1 LFIATRD
8 RVRDRSYLLSILAP
22 TTFRHAGAGEY
33 RDARKQLILAPVT
46 RQTTAPEKPTG
57 SDTQGALLAVV
68 AQVAAELR
76 PDQDVQRRHTLDS
89 ALDRDLGFDSLGR
102 VELIARVERRF
113 NAALPERTLT
123 EAETPRD
130 LLRFLQAADVAVDS
144 STVAV
149 DTHAA
154 FAESAPN
161 SADTLTE
168 VLQWHVNAHPER
180 AHIQNYDDHEQGDV
194 ITYRA
199 LWDAAREV
207 AGGLQ
212 RRGIQ
217 PGDTVAL
224 MLPTGGGYFFSF
236 FGILLA
242 GAIPVPIY
250 PPVRRTQIED
260 HLRRQSTILKNCQ
273 AKMLIT
279 VPEAKLVAQLL
290 TAQVESLKH
299 VVTADELR
307 GHGNGDVVAVRA
319 SDIGFIQYTSGS
331 TGDPKGVVLTHANL
345 LANIRANGEGL
356 QAESSDVFVS
366 WLPLYHDMGLIG
378 AWLGTLY
385 HSVRLVIMS
394 PLMFLSRPQR
404 WLWAIHRYGG
414 TLSAAPNFAYELCL
428 KRITDEDLEGL
439 NLSTWRLAANGAETI
454 SPRTLEEF
462 CQRFAKYGFRREAMF
477 PVYGLAECAVGL
489 TFPPLHREPLV
500 DVVQRDVLTR
510 EGRAQPAPED
520 DTNALRLVACGRPLP
535 GHEIRVVDAG
545 GHELPERSEGRLQ
558 FRGPSATSGYYRNPY
573 HTQRLFQGDWLETGD
588 LAYIAGGDLYLT
600 GRSKDLIIRAGR
612 NIYPAELEE
621 AIGELQGI
629 RTGRVAVFGSTDP
642 ARGTE
647 RLVVLAETRASST
660 AARDALRDEINAVA
674 TRLVDAPPDD
684 IVLAPPNTVLKT
696 SSGKIRRAA
705 SRELYENNRIGKP
718 ARAVWWQVTRL
729 LIAGAVPGVRAATR
743 RIGANLFGAYA
754 WAVTALCVPF
764 AWLAAV
770 VPPRAAWRWSA
781 LRGVLRMLA
790 WCTWTPLRVH
800 GAENLAGQAG
810 ACVVVANHQSYLDAF
825 ILVLALRRELIFL
838 AKAELQRFGFVALA
852 LRRLGTH
859 FVQRYDTRQGIE
871 DARRAT
877 QALQQGKTLAIFAEG
892 TFKRMPGLLPFH
904 MGAFVTAVEAG
915 VPIVPVAIRGSRSVL
930 HAESWLPRHVS
941 VAVTVGTAI
950 APDSDGDTWTAALAL
965 RDAVRAEIL
974 RLCGEPDL
982 QRESNRIEP

>member
-1 LFIATRD
+1 
-8 RVRDRSYLLSILAP
+8 
-22 TTFRHAGAGEY
+22 
-33 RDARKQLILAPVT
+33 
-46 RQTTAPEKPTG
+46 
-57 SDTQGALLAVV
+57 
-68 AQVAAELR
+68 
-76 PDQDVQRRHTLDS
+76 
-89 ALDRDLGFDSLGR
+89 
-102 VELIARVERRF
+102 
-113 NAALPERTLT
+113 
-123 EAETPRD
+123 
-130 LLRFLQAADVAVDS
+130 VDS

-161 SADTLTE
+161 SASTLPE
-168 VLQWHVNAHPER
+168 VLQWHVSTHPER
-180 AHIQNYDDHEQGDV
+180 AHIQHYDDHEQGDV

-224 MLPTGGGYFFSF
+224 MLPTGSGYFFSF

-290 TAQVESLKH
+290 TAQVETLKH
-299 VVTADELR
+299 VVTVEELR
-307 GHGNGDVVAVRA
+307 GHGDGDVVAVRA

-345 LANIRANGEGL
+345 LANIRADGEGL

-428 KRITDEDLEGL
+428 KRIADEDLEGL
-439 NLSTWRLAANGAETI
+439 DLSTWRLAANGAETI

-520 DTNALRLVACGRPLP
+520 DANALRLVACGRPLP

-558 FRGPSATSGYYRNPY
+558 FRGPSATSGYYRNPH

-612 NIYPAELEE
+612 NIYPTELEE

-647 RLVVLAETRASST
+647 RLIVLAETRASMT
-660 AARDALRDEINAVA
+660 EARDALRDQINAVA

-705 SRELYENNRIGKP
+705 SRELYENDRIGKP

-729 LIAGAVPGVRAATR
+729 LLAGAVPRMRATLR
-743 RIGANLFGAYA
+743 RIGDYLFGAYA
-754 WAVTALCVPF
+754 WAVTALCTPF

-770 VPPRAAWRWSA
+770 LPPRMAWRWSA
-781 LRGVLRMLA
+781 LRGVLRMLT
-790 WCTWTPLRVH
+790 WCTGTQFRVQ
-800 GAENLAGQAG
+800 GAENIASQAG

-825 ILVLALRRELIFL
+825 ILTLALRRELIFL

-915 VPIVPVAIRGSRSVL
+915 VPIVPVAISGSRSAL
-930 HAESWLPRHVS
+930 HAESWLPRHAS
-941 VAVTVGTAI
+941 LAVTVGTAI
-950 APDSDGDTWTAALAL
+950 APDSDGDTWTAALTL
-965 RDAVRAEIL
+965 RDAVRVEIL

-982 QRESNRIEP
+982 QHESNRIEP